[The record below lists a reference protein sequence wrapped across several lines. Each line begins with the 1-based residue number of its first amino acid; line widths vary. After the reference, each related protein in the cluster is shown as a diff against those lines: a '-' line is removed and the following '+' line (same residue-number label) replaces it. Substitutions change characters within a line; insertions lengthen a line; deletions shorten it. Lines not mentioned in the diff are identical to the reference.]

1 MDREDRI
8 RQRAYRIWEDEGCP
22 DGHDREHWDRAE
34 REVDDK
40 PAEAPSSDATGA
52 ENPAT
57 NTGSPE
63 PISERTARPAG
74 SRGSDGRRTAGAA
87 AGGSVPK

>member
-22 DGHDREHWDRAE
+22 DGRDREHWDRAE
-34 REVDDK
+34 REIDDK
-40 PAEAPSSDATGA
+40 PAEAPYSDGTGA
-52 ENPAT
+52 EKPAT
-57 NTGSPE
+57 NIESPK

-74 SRGSDGRRTAGAA
+74 SRESRGRRTAGAA
-87 AGGSVPK
+87 AGGSGPK